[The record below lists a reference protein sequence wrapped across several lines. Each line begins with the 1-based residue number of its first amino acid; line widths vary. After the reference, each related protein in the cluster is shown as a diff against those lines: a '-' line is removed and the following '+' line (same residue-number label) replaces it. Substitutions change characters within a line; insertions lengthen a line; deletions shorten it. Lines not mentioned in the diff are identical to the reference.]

1 MQRVVQSLENFDSI
15 YNPELMI
22 FVKSNLYLIL
32 MIVAENIREETLILM
47 QQKKELDEALTR
59 DKEKKV
65 NLMK

>member
-32 MIVAENIREETLILM
+32 MIVAENIREETLILL
-47 QQKKELDEALTR
+47 QQKKELDEALRR

>member
-32 MIVAENIREETLILM
+32 MIVAENIREETLILL